1 MEFSPL
7 TAISAV
13 DGRYAGRSESLREFL
28 SEYALI
34 RYRVVVELR
43 WFQTLAG
50 QAQMPEFPALSD
62 AASLFLEDLVKHF
75 DTGDARRIK
84 EIEAETNHDV
94 KAVEYYLLE
103 QFAGS
108 DELTSLSGFLH
119 FACTSEDINNL
130 AYAMMIRD
138 ARDTVLVPLYAQL
151 DNVLNALAVEH
162 AGLAMLSRTH
172 GQIASPTTLGK
183 EMANFAARLR
193 RQSEQVAAQ
202 EIRGKFNGTVGNFN
216 AHIAANPD
224 IDWPALSRRFVA
236 SLGLA
241 PNEYTTQ
248 IEAHDWMAELF
259 HAMSRYNAIMLDLCR
274 DAWGYISLGYFGQ
287 KTVEGE
293 VGSSTM
299 PHKVNPIDFENAEG
313 NLGTANA
320 LLQQLANKLVISRW
334 QRDLSDSTALR
345 TTGTAFG
352 HCVIAGESLLK
363 GLGKLEANPGRLAD
377 DLEQAWEV
385 LAEPIQTVM
394 RRYGLENPYQQLK
407 AMTRGKSISQALLQD
422 FIQGLEIPAAAKEAL
437 LALTPATYT
446 GNAAEMARRSGD

>member
-1 MEFSPL
+1 MAPL
-7 TAISAV
+7 A
-13 DGRYAGRSESLREFL
+13 
-28 SEYALI
+28 
-34 RYRVVVELR
+34 
-43 WFQTLAG
+43 
-50 QAQMPEFPALSD
+50 
-62 AASLFLEDLVKHF
+62 
-75 DTGDARRIK
+75 
-84 EIEAETNHDV
+84 
-94 KAVEYYLLE
+94 
-103 QFAGS
+103 
-108 DELTSLSGFLH
+108 GFLH

-138 ARDTVLVPLYAQL
+138 ARDSVLIPLYAQI
-151 DNVLNALAVEH
+151 DNALNALAAEH
-162 AGLAMLSRTH
+162 ADLAMLSRTH
-172 GQIASPTTLGK
+172 GQTASPTTMGK

-193 RQSEQVAAQ
+193 RQSEQIAAQ
-202 EIRGKFNGTVGNFN
+202 AILGKFNGAVGNFN

-224 IDWPALSRRFVA
+224 IDWPALSRRFVE
-236 SLGLA
+236 SLGLV
-241 PNEYTTQ
+241 PNPYTTQ

-352 HCVIAGESLLK
+352 HCVIASDSLLK
-363 GLGKLEANPGRLAD
+363 GLGKLEANPQRMAD
-377 DLEQAWEV
+377 DLDRAWAV

-394 RRYGLENPYQQLK
+394 RRYGVEKPYEQLK
-407 AMTRGKSISQALLQD
+407 ALTRGKSIDQVLLQD
-422 FIQGLEIPAAAKEAL
+422 FIRNLEIPETAKQAL

-446 GNAAEMARRSGD
+446 GNAADMARRSGD